1 MAEYRPHQREGA
13 QWALLAVREYGLA
26 YLSWQERTGKT
37 GAAICCVEKS
47 KAKTILIV
55 TKKKAMEG
63 WMESLEMF
71 PTVKSYTVINYESI
85 HKIKAQFDFIILDEA
100 HHAIASIGR
109 PSKTWK
115 AVAVHTKGKPILYLS
130 ATPYAETVGQ
140 LYHQFKL
147 SKWTPWAKF
156 RNYYDFHKAYGIP
169 ATIYTSYGPQPDRS
183 KFRIEE
189 VLDPISHLFSF
200 KTRAE
205 VGIEHE
211 PTINVVIVPMYTQT
225 KYLIKD
231 WTTKRVLNFDSYK
244 LVDGQPVKTSYE
256 VLGDSDAKMRA
267 VHYQLEGG
275 TLKIDDKTSIFLTK
289 HNEKVNYIKENY
301 EEEKIA
307 VMAHFIKERELL
319 ERELPKATI
328 LSSDGHAEGVD
339 LHRVDKLIV
348 YSMSFKTSKHT
359 QRTARQANHNRKTPI
374 EVDILV
380 MGKPAVGK
388 AVYDS
393 VAIKKEN
400 FVKSSYE
407 RSIK

>member
-1 MAEYRPHQREGA
+1 MIPRPHQREGA
-13 QWALLAVREYGLA
+13 QWALMTVREYGLA

-37 GAAICCVEKS
+37 LTALLTVESS
-47 KAKTILIV
+47 KAKTCLIV
-55 TKKKAMEG
+55 TKKKAISG
-63 WMESLEMF
+63 WIDTLEEWEHTSSF
-71 PTVKSYTVINYESI
+71 TVINYESI
-85 HKIKAQFDFIILDEA
+85 HKVEGDFDFVILDES

-115 AVAVHTKGKPILYLS
+115 AVAKVAKGKPILYLS

-147 SKWTPWAKF
+147 SKWSPWLLFK
-156 RNYYDFHKAYGIP
+156 NYYDFHRRYGIP

-183 KFRIEE
+183 KFRTED
-189 VLDPISHLFSF
+189 VLNTCDHLFNF

-211 PTINVVIVPMYTQT
+211 PTINVVVVRMYDQT
-225 KYLIKD
+225 RHLINNWMD
-231 WTTKRVLNFDSYK
+231 KRVLKLTTYK
-244 LVDGQPVKTSYE
+244 LVDGQPIPTEYE
-256 VLGDSDAKMRA
+256 VLGDSDPKMRT

-275 TLKIDDKTSIFLTK
+275 TLKVNDKTSIFLGS
-289 HNEKVNYIKENY
+289 HEKIDYIKEHY

-307 VMAHFIKERELL
+307 IMAHFIKERELL
-319 ERELPKATI
+319 EREFPNAKI

-339 LHRVDKLIV
+339 LHEMEKLIV

-359 QRTARQANHNRKTPI
+359 QRTARQANHNRATPI

-380 MGKPAVGK
+380 ADKPGIGLY
-388 AVYDS
+388 VYNT

-407 RSIK
+407 RSI